1 MSHSHLIQVI
11 SYPDSCVCHQKLYW
25 LTWFVDSYMFTVRRW
40 LWVVYGKYYQ
50 RLFIIYITCFGGL
63 CMDNIP
69 LEPVY

>member
-1 MSHSHLIQVI
+1 
-11 SYPDSCVCHQKLYW
+11 
-25 LTWFVDSYMFTVRRW
+25 
-40 LWVVYGKYYQ
+40 VVYGKYYQ